1 MSRNSLLMYALIAI
15 SYLLL
20 FSYPAMGNSYK
31 VPSQALQDVV
41 EQTKNVSTRLS
52 QDKQWLAVLTPRK
65 HLSIDTLAQ
74 DERKLAGLRVS
85 ANTFLPSRVKY
96 TYLSIELI
104 DLTQQESAV
113 KPVTITLPRDMQVA
127 NVSFSP
133 DSQYL
138 SYIGLTN
145 HGADLF
151 IYDLAKQQSRKLN
164 TGRLNA
170 TLGLKYLWQND
181 SKGVFTNLAIENMS
195 KAQTQTAIA
204 PNISETSGQ
213 KAPRRTYRDLLKNPQ
228 DEHEFSSLT
237 TSQLSFIALNGDVTP
252 IGEPAINIGYSLSPN
267 DKYLV
272 VKRIAAPFSY
282 MVKYYDFAQSVE
294 LFSRSGEKLQTLAQL
309 ESSEYRPPGSDSVR
323 KGPRMIHW
331 RSDKPDTLAFVKA
344 LDAGDSRIKIRYR
357 DQLLQLSAPFTQK
370 PTPLTKTPWR
380 INKVQWGEKQT
391 ALITERQSDKK
402 LMRVSLLDTSVQ
414 SDKSLSLW
422 YQKAIRDTYN
432 DPGNLYRQSAKLDGQ
447 SLGRVY
453 KLDNNSLLH
462 YGLGASPKGY
472 QPFLKSSALT
482 TSQKS
487 HSIDKP
493 VTLWQSSMQE
503 LERVKYIV
511 KLEPLTLIISRQSAD
526 TPSHL
531 VMLEVPS
538 GNEQVLYKNP
548 HKLEAYQGMSRQLV
562 NYTRDDGLPLSG
574 VLYLPAGYRT
584 EDGPLPVLMWAY
596 PREYKNAEVA
606 SQVNYSPNQYNQIS
620 AKGPVAFAAKG
631 YAIFDKVAM
640 PIVGE
645 GKDKPNDSF
654 RHQLVANANAAID
667 TLVEMGVAD
676 RERVAIGGHSYGA
689 FMVAN
694 LLAHSDLFAA
704 GIARSGAYNRTLT
717 PFGFQHE
724 KRNFWE
730 APSLYQQMSPFTHA
744 DKIDEPLLLMHGE
757 MDSNS
762 GTYPMQSAR
771 LFKAIRGLGGQARL
785 VTFPYESHSYK
796 AKESIMHML
805 WEQES
810 WLELYLKNPAIS
822 RGSPHFEPGQ
832 PDKTQVTFH

>member
-15 SYLLL
+15 SYPLL

-52 QDKQWLAVLTPRK
+52 RDKQWLAVLTPRK

-85 ANTFLPSRVKY
+85 PELLIPSRIKY
-96 TYLSIELI
+96 TYLSVELI
-104 DLTQQESAV
+104 NLSQLKANA
-113 KPVTITLPRDMQVA
+113 KPITIALPSGMQVA

-138 SYIGLTN
+138 SYIGLTK

-181 SKGVFTNLAIENMS
+181 SKGVFTNLEI
-195 KAQTQTAIA
+195 QTKSTLPKVSIA

-213 KAPRRTYRDLLKNPQ
+213 QAPRRTYQDLLQNPQ
-228 DEHEFSSLT
+228 DEAEFAALT
-237 TSQLSFIALNGDVTP
+237 TSQLSFISLDGAAEP
-252 IGEPAINIGYSLSPN
+252 IGKPAINISYSLSPN

-294 LFSRSGEKLQTLAQL
+294 LFSHTGDKLKTLAQL

-344 LDAGDSRIKIRYR
+344 LDKGDSRIDIPYR
-357 DQLLQLSAPFTQK
+357 DQLHQLNPPFTQK
-370 PTPLTKTPWR
+370 PMPLTKTPWR
-380 INKVQWGEKQT
+380 INKVQWGEKET

-402 LMRVSLLDTSVQ
+402 QMRVSLLDTSVQ

-574 VLYLPAGYRT
+574 VLYLPAGYRA

-620 AKGPVAFAAKG
+620 AKGPVPFAAKG

-645 GKDKPNDSF
+645 GSDKPNDSF
-654 RHQLVANANAAID
+654 RRQLVANASAAID
-667 TLVEMGVAD
+667 TLVKMGVAD
-676 RERVAIGGHSYGA
+676 PERVAIGGHSYGA

-762 GTYPMQSAR
+762 GTYPMQSSR

-805 WEQES
+805 WEQET
-810 WLELYLKNPAIS
+810 WLEQHLKNPVTAQGGAPF
-822 RGSPHFEPGQ
+822 GSNPPNR
-832 PDKTQVTFH
+832 TQVTFH

>member
-15 SYLLL
+15 CWPLL
-20 FSYPAMGNSYK
+20 FSSTAMCNSYQL
-31 VPSQALQDVV
+31 PSQALQDVV

-52 QDKQWLAVLTPRK
+52 KDKQWLAILTPRK

-74 DERKLAGLRVS
+74 TERKLAGLRVS
-85 ANTFLPSRVKY
+85 PEQLIPSRIKY
-96 TYLSIELI
+96 TYLSVELI
-104 DLTQQESAV
+104 NLSKLKAGA
-113 KPVTITLPRDMQVA
+113 PPITIPLPSGMQLA
-127 NVSFSP
+127 NITFSP
-133 DSQYL
+133 NSQYL
-138 SYIGLTN
+138 SYIGLTK

-151 IYDLAKQQSRKLN
+151 IFDLANQQSRKLN
-164 TGRLNA
+164 SSRLNA
-170 TLGLKYLWQND
+170 TLGLKYIWKNN
-181 SKGVFTNLAIENMS
+181 SEGVFTNLAVTTTRNRNPEL
-195 KAQTQTAIA
+195 TA

-213 KAPRRTYRDLLKNPQ
+213 KAPRRTYQDLLKNPQ
-228 DEHEFSSLT
+228 DEAEFTALT
-237 TSQLSFIALNGDVTP
+237 TSQLSFISLHGDVKP
-252 IGEPAINIGYSLSPN
+252 IGKPAININYSLSPN

-294 LFSRSGEKLQTLAQL
+294 LFSQTGDKLQTLAHL
-309 ESSEYRPPGSDSVR
+309 ESSEYRAPGSDSVR

-344 LDAGDSRIKIRYR
+344 LDNGDSRIKVAYR

-370 PTPLTKTPWR
+370 PMPLTKTPWR
-380 INKVQWGEKQT
+380 ISKITWGEQNN
-391 ALITERQSDKK
+391 ALVTERQSDKK
-402 LMRVSLLDTSVQ
+402 QMRVSLLDTSVASNQ
-414 SDKSLSLW
+414 ALSLW

-432 DPGNLYRQSAKLDGQ
+432 DPGSLYRQNAKLNGND
-447 SLGRVY
+447 LGRVF
-453 KLDNNSLLH
+453 KLHNNSLLH
-462 YGLGASPKGY
+462 YGIGASPDGY
-472 QPFLKSSALT
+472 QPFLKSSPLT
-482 TSQKS
+482 LLESKQSTA
-487 HSIDKP
+487 KP
-493 VTLWQSSMQE
+493 ATLWQSSTE
-503 LERVKYIV
+503 KLERVKYILD
-511 KLEPLTLIISRQSAD
+511 LEPLTLIISRQSAD

-531 VMLEVPS
+531 VMLEVDS
-538 GNEQVLYKNP
+538 GNEKLLYQNQ
-548 HKLEAYQGMSRQLV
+548 HKLNAYQGMTRQLV
-562 NYTRDDGLPLSG
+562 NYSRDDGLPLSG
-574 VLYLPAGYRT
+574 VLYLPAGYST

-620 AKGPVAFAAKG
+620 PKGPVPFTAKG

-645 GKDKPNDSF
+645 GSEKPNDSF
-654 RHQLVANANAAID
+654 RRQLVANANAAID
-667 TLVEMGVAD
+667 TLVEMGIAD
-676 RERVAIGGHSYGA
+676 RDRVAIGGHSYGA

-730 APSLYQQMSPFTHA
+730 APSLYQQISPFTHA

-762 GTYPMQSAR
+762 GTYPMQSSR

-805 WEQES
+805 WEQEN
-810 WLELYLKNPAIS
+810 WLELYLKKPDTAQAS
-822 RGSPHFEPGQ
+822 AQFEPSR
-832 PDKTQVTFH
+832 PNKAYVTFH

>member
-1 MSRNSLLMYALIAI
+1 MSRNPLLMYALIAI
-15 SYLLL
+15 CSLLL
-20 FSYPAMGNSYK
+20 FSANAMSNSYQL
-31 VPSQALQDVV
+31 PTQALQDVV

-52 QDKQWLAVLTPRK
+52 QDKQWLAILTPRK

-74 DERKLAGLRVS
+74 TERKLAGLRVS
-85 ANTFLPSRVKY
+85 PELLIPSRIKYSYLSVELINLTKLKADAEPFTIPLPS
-96 TYLSIELI
+96 
-104 DLTQQESAV
+104 A
-113 KPVTITLPRDMQVA
+113 MQLA

-133 DSQYL
+133 DSRYL
-138 SYIGLTN
+138 SYIGLTK

-151 IYDLAKQQSRKLN
+151 IYDLEKQQSRKLN
-164 TGRLNA
+164 PSRLNA
-170 TLGLKYLWQND
+170 TLGLKYIWQND
-181 SKGVFTNLAIENMS
+181 SKGVFTNLA
-195 KAQTQTAIA
+195 TATSSNSNPVATA

-213 KAPRRTYRDLLKNPQ
+213 KAPRRTYQDLLKNPQ
-228 DEHEFSSLT
+228 DEAEFTALT
-237 TSQLSFIALNGDVTP
+237 TSQLSFISLNGDVKP
-252 IGEPAINIGYSLSPN
+252 IGKPAINIGYSLSPN

-272 VKRIAAPFSY
+272 VKRIASPFSY

-294 LFSRSGEKLQTLAQL
+294 LFSQTGEKLQTLAHL

-344 LDAGDSRIKIRYR
+344 LDKGDSRIKINYR

-370 PTPLTKTPWR
+370 PMPLTKTPWR
-380 INKVQWGEKQT
+380 ISKITWGEQNT
-391 ALITERQSDKK
+391 ALVTERQSDKK
-402 LMRVSLLDTSVQ
+402 QMRVSLLDTSTDSSQ
-414 SDKSLSLW
+414 GLSLW

-432 DPGNLYRQSAKLDGQ
+432 APGSLYRQNAKLNGKH
-447 SLGRVY
+447 LGRVF
-453 KLDNNSLLH
+453 KLHDNSLLH
-462 YGLGASPKGY
+462 YGLGASPEGY
-472 QPFLKSSALT
+472 QPFLQSSLLT
-482 TSQKS
+482 PLKGEQ
-487 HSIDKP
+487 SIAKP
-493 VTLWQSSMQE
+493 TTLWQSSTQQ
-503 LERVKYIV
+503 LERVKYIL
-511 KLEPLTLIISRQSAD
+511 KLEPLTLIISRQGTD

-531 VMLEVPS
+531 VMLDVAS
-538 GNEQVLYKNP
+538 GDEQLLYQNQ
-548 HKLEAYQGMSRQLV
+548 HKLEAYQGMTRQLV
-562 NYTRDDGLPLSG
+562 NYSRDDGLPLSG
-574 VLYLPAGYRT
+574 VLYLPAGYST

-620 AKGPVAFAAKG
+620 PKGPVPFAAKG

-645 GKDKPNDSF
+645 GSDKPNDSF
-654 RHQLVANANAAID
+654 RRQLVANANAAID

-676 RERVAIGGHSYGA
+676 RDRVAIGGHSYGA

-762 GTYPMQSAR
+762 GTYPMQSSR

-805 WEQES
+805 WEQET
-810 WLELYLKNPAIS
+810 WLEQYLKKPALA
-822 RGSPHFEPGQ
+822 RGSEALKQ
-832 PDKTQVTFH
+832 RSETETQMTFH

>member
-1 MSRNSLLMYALIAI
+1 MSRNSLLVYALIAI
-15 SYLLL
+15 CYPL
-20 FSYPAMGNSYK
+20 FFSNQAMSNSYQL
-31 VPSQALQDVV
+31 PSKALQDVV

-52 QDKQWLAVLTPRK
+52 RDKQWLAVLTPKK

-85 ANTFLPSRVKY
+85 PDLLIPSRIKY
-96 TYLSIELI
+96 TYLNIELI
-104 DLTQQESAV
+104 NLTQLKSSV
-113 KPVTITLPRDMQVA
+113 KPVTIALANGMQVA
-127 NVSFSP
+127 NVAFSP

-138 SYIGLTN
+138 SYIGLTK
-145 HGADLF
+145 HSADLF
-151 IYDLAKQQSRKLN
+151 IYDLAKQQSHKLN
-164 TGRLNA
+164 PSRLNA
-170 TLGLKYLWQND
+170 TLGLKYIWQND
-181 SKGVFTNLAIENMS
+181 SKGVFTNLVVESATQ
-195 KAQTQTAIA
+195 AQTQAVIA

-213 KAPRRTYRDLLKNPQ
+213 KAPRRTYQDLLKNLQ
-228 DEHEFSSLT
+228 DEHEFSNLT

-252 IGEPAINIGYSLSPN
+252 IGEPAINISYSLSPN
-267 DKYLV
+267 DNYLV

-294 LFSRSGEKLQTLAQL
+294 LFSRSGEKLRTLAHL
-309 ESSEYRPPGSDSVR
+309 ESGEYRPPGSDSVR

-344 LDAGDSRIKIRYR
+344 LDNGDSRVKVAYR
-357 DQLLQLSAPFTQK
+357 DQLLQLSAPFTQQ

-380 INKVQWGEKQT
+380 INKVQWGEKST

-402 LMRVSLLDTSVQ
+402 QMRVSLLDTSIN
-414 SDKSLSLW
+414 SDKTLYLW

-432 DPGNLYRQSAKLDGQ
+432 APGNLYRQSAKLDGQ

-462 YGLGASPKGY
+462 YGLGASPEGY
-472 QPFLKSSALT
+472 QPFLKSSAL
-482 TSQKS
+482 SANKKN

-493 VTLWQSSMQE
+493 VTLWQSSTEQ
-503 LERVKYIV
+503 LESVKYIV
-511 KLEPLTLIISRQSAD
+511 KLEPLTLIISRQTSD

-531 VMLEVPS
+531 VMLEVES
-538 GNEQVLYKNP
+538 GNEQVLYQSQ
-548 HKLEAYQGMSRQLV
+548 HKLEAYKGMTRRLV

-574 VLYLPAGYRT
+574 VLYLPANYRS

-620 AKGPVAFAAKG
+620 AKGPVAFTAKG
-631 YAIFDKVAM
+631 FAIFDKVAM

-645 GKDKPNDSF
+645 GKEKPNDSF
-654 RHQLVANANAAID
+654 RHQLVANAKAAID

-676 RERVAIGGHSYGA
+676 RDRVAIGGHSYGA

-730 APSLYQQMSPFTHA
+730 APSLYQQISPFTHA

-810 WLELYLKNPAIS
+810 WLEQYLKSPALT
-822 RGSPHFEPGQ
+822 RGSAHFTPNL

>member
-15 SYLLL
+15 SLLL
-20 FSYPAMGNSYK
+20 FFSSNAMSNSYQL
-31 VPSQALQDVV
+31 PSQALQDVV

-52 QDKQWLAVLTPRK
+52 RDKQWLAILTPRK
-65 HLSIDTLAQ
+65 HLSIETLAQ
-74 DERKLAGLRVS
+74 NELKLAGLRASPEQLIPSRIKYSYLSVELINLS
-85 ANTFLPSRVKY
+85 QLTADAKPITIPLPSG
-96 TYLSIELI
+96 
-104 DLTQQESAV
+104 
-113 KPVTITLPRDMQVA
+113 MQMT

-133 DSQYL
+133 NSQYL
-138 SYIGLTN
+138 SYMGLTEQ
-145 HGADLF
+145 GADLF
-151 IYDLAKQQSRKLN
+151 IYDLVKQQSHKLN
-164 TGRLNA
+164 STKLNA
-170 TLGLKYLWQND
+170 TLGLKYIWKND
-181 SKGVFTNLAIENMS
+181 SKGVFTNLATPVFTAKE
-195 KAQTQTAIA
+195 QVAIA
-204 PNISETSGQ
+204 PYISETYGK
-213 KAPRRTYRDLLKNPQ
+213 KAPRRTYQDLLKTPQ
-228 DEHEFSSLT
+228 DEAEFAALT
-237 TSQLSFIALNGDVTP
+237 TSQLAFISLNGDVQP
-252 IGEPAINIGYSLSPN
+252 IGGPAINISYSLSPN

-272 VKRIAAPFSY
+272 VNRIAAPFSY

-294 LFSRSGEKLQTLAQL
+294 LFSHTGDKLKTLAQL

-323 KGPRMIHW
+323 QGPRMIHW
-331 RSDKPDTLAFVKA
+331 RSDKPDTLAFVQA
-344 LDAGDSRIKIRYR
+344 LDKGDSRIKVAYR
-357 DQLLQLSAPFTQK
+357 DQLLQLKAPFNQK
-370 PTPLTKTPWR
+370 PVPLTKTPWR
-380 INKVQWGEKQT
+380 ISKIEWGEQDT

-402 LMRVSLLDTSVQ
+402 QMRVSLLDTSPS
-414 SDKSLSLW
+414 SDQQLSTW

-432 DPGNLYRQSAKLDGQ
+432 APGSLYRQNAKLNGKH
-447 SLGRVY
+447 LGRVF
-453 KLDNNSLLH
+453 KLYNNQLLH
-462 YGLGASPKGY
+462 YGLGASPQGY
-472 QPFLKSSALT
+472 QPFLKSSPLA
-482 TSQKS
+482 
-487 HSIDKP
+487 SIEGEQNIAKP
-493 VTLWQSSMQE
+493 STLWLSSKEQ

-511 KLEPLTLIISRQSAD
+511 KLEPLTLIISRQSPD

-531 VMLEVPS
+531 VMLEVES
-538 GNEQVLYKNP
+538 GNEQLLYQNS
-548 HKLEAYQGMSRQLV
+548 HQLEAYQGMTRQLV
-562 NYTRDDGLPLSG
+562 NFKRDDGLPLSG
-574 VLYLPAGYRT
+574 VLYLPAGYRA

-596 PREYKNAEVA
+596 PREFKNAEVA

-620 AKGPVAFAAKG
+620 TKGPVAYTAKG
-631 YAIFDKVAM
+631 FAIFDKVAM

-645 GKDKPNDSF
+645 GNNKPNDSF
-654 RHQLVANANAAID
+654 RRQLVANASAAID

-676 RERVAIGGHSYGA
+676 RERIAIGGHSYGA

-805 WEQES
+805 WEQEN
-810 WLELYLKNPAIS
+810 WLERYLKSPTLA
-822 RGSPHFEPGQ
+822 RGSAHFSPSQ
-832 PDKTQVTFH
+832 PDKSKVTFH

>member
-1 MSRNSLLMYALIAI
+1 MSLNPLLMNALIAI
-15 SYLLL
+15 CSLLL
-20 FSYPAMGNSYK
+20 FSSNALSNSYQL
-31 VPSQALQDVV
+31 PSQALQNVV

-52 QDKQWLAVLTPRK
+52 PDKQWLAVLTPKK
-65 HLSIDTLAQ
+65 HLSIQALSHS
-74 DERKLAGLRVS
+74 ERKLAGLRVS
-85 ANTFLPSRVKY
+85 PALLTPSRIKY
-96 TYLSIELI
+96 SYLAIELI
-104 DLTQQESAV
+104 NIGKSDAAT
-113 KPVTITLPRDMQVA
+113 KPVNINLPKGIQAA

-133 DSQYL
+133 DSRYL
-138 SYIGLTN
+138 SYIGLTQA
-145 HGADLF
+145 GAN
-151 IYDLAKQQSRKLN
+151 IYLYDIKNGHSHKL
-164 TGRLNA
+164 TSQRLNA
-170 TLGLKYLWQND
+170 TLGLKYIWQND
-181 SKGVFTNLAIENMS
+181 SKGVFTNLAV
-195 KAQTQTAIA
+195 TASLLESEHTPIA

-213 KAPRRTYRDLLKNPQ
+213 KAPRRTYQDLLKNPQ
-228 DEHEFSSLT
+228 DEAEFSALT
-237 TSQLSFIALNGDVTP
+237 TSQLSFIALNGDMTP
-252 IGEPAINIGYSLSPN
+252 IGKPAINISYSLSP
-267 DKYLV
+267 DDQYLLV
-272 VKRIAAPFSY
+272 TRIAAPFSY

-294 LFSRSGEKLQTLAQL
+294 LFHRSGKMLQTLAQL

-331 RSDKPDTLAFVKA
+331 RSDKPSTIAFVKA
-344 LDAGDSRIKIRYR
+344 LDKGDSRIKVAYR
-357 DQLLQLSAPFTQK
+357 DELLQLEAPFTQQ
-370 PTPLTKTPWR
+370 PIQLTQTPWR
-380 INKVQWGEKQT
+380 ISQVQWGELNK

-402 LMRVSLLDTSVQ
+402 QMRVSLLDTSTT
-414 SDKSLSLW
+414 SDKTLALW
-422 YQKAIRDTYN
+422 YQKAIRDSYK
-432 DPGNLYRQSAKLDGQ
+432 DPGKLYRQPAEINGKR
-447 SLGRVY
+447 LGNII
-453 KLDNNSLLH
+453 KFDNNQLLH
-462 YGLGASPKGY
+462 YGLGASDLGY
-472 QPFLKSSALT
+472 QPFLKSLPLNKNK
-482 TSQKS
+482 TSLA
-487 HSIDKP
+487 IDGS
-493 VTLWQSSMQE
+493 TILWRSSPEQ
-503 LERVKYIV
+503 LETIKYII
-511 KLEPLTLIISRQSAD
+511 KLNPLTLIISRQAAD

-531 VMLEVPS
+531 VMLNVDT
-538 GNEQVLYKNP
+538 GHEQLLYQNQD
-548 HKLEAYQGMSRQLV
+548 KLNAYQGMSRQLV

-574 VLYLPAGYRT
+574 VLYLPANYSKQ
-584 EDGPLPVLMWAY
+584 DGPLPVLMWAY

-606 SQVNYSPNQYNQIS
+606 SQVNYSPNQYNYIS
-620 AKGPVAFAAKG
+620 AKGPIPFVANGF
-631 YAIFDKVAM
+631 AIFDKVAM

-654 RHQLVANANAAID
+654 RHQLVANASAAID
-667 TLVEMGVAD
+667 TLVGMGVAD

-785 VTFPYESHSYK
+785 VTLPYESHNYK

-810 WLELYLKNPAIS
+810 WLEQYLKNNDLA
-822 RGSPHFEPGQ
+822 RGSEALNRQVPPQ
-832 PDKTQVTFH
+832 TQVTFH